1 MAELLRKLLARFGPI
16 VVGAILLTA
25 YLHLPDPSAPIT
37 SVDNDTSA
45 VSSERLEIVDVR
57 PLDPTPN
64 SAVVIRYVG
73 AGEAQGASLGK
84 EPMSILERPPGALV
98 ARLPAD
104 IGPGYRKVRV
114 HDLDGRSKPFRIKVE
129 AVDWRKRFRNLV
141 GGLALVL
148 FGLELLSRAVR
159 EATGLDS
166 AAKFARIAV
175 RRDASFVFGGLVGA
189 LVQSTSSVAGLLGA
203 LVASNLLGLT
213 AAGAALLGAELA
225 SGVAPFLLTSVVAP
239 NEGLIAVALGVVW
252 MRFAT
257 DRRQKALGRLVLGA
271 GVMAFGLHVLRPGF
285 EPLLSEPLLITLL
298 DGFQGHG
305 LVPTLNCVALGVGL
319 AALLQGPAPVLLLV
333 VSLAE
338 TTGLWDFRS
347 AMTVVAGSGFGAALA
362 ATLALPRAS
371 HEKGLGILNL
381 CVGLTTTLVV
391 AVGVPVWCSLSDWL
405 VRGYPHQMDW
415 GERVLLPNIGLHLV
429 LAFAIAQISASLLV
443 LPIIPALSRRLE
455 LRYERKR
462 RARGGDGARFLERL
476 HEGLSHVLR
485 AERRALDPIA
495 ELALSGKRSLSRL
508 AEREIAAARSALDS
522 ILTAP
527 ASPRDKLGADE
538 LQRAL
543 LNCLQL
549 HSAIEMLLRE
559 TDRLVEARL
568 TTAHAEPSLPP
579 EEQAALREMQRLLG
593 DGLDDLIGSLS
604 SGIPLD
610 IDQSRAREIRLNS
623 VEAELRSSLSL
634 DRLEVSQRHV
644 ELGVLSWAGTC
655 ELAGNHVYRLGQT
668 LRDLC
673 ELGVIPELAPATE
686 LSA

>member
-1 MAELLRKLLARFGPI
+1 MVELFRNLRSRFAPL
-16 VVGAILLTA
+16 VVGAILLA
-25 YLHLPDPSAPIT
+25 VYLHLPEPAAPVPA
-37 SVDNDTSA
+37 VDNDPP
-45 VSSERLEIVDVR
+45 SSFSEQLEIVDVR

-64 SAVVIRYVG
+64 SAIVIRYVG
-73 AGEAQGASLGK
+73 GEVEGAMLGK
-84 EPMSILERPPGALV
+84 EPLTILERPAGTLV

-104 IGPGYRKVRV
+104 TEPGYRKVRI
-114 HDLDGRSKPFRIKVE
+114 HDLEGRSKPFRIKVE

-166 AAKFARIAV
+166 AAKLARVAM
-175 RRDASFVFGGLVGA
+175 RRDASFLFGGLVGA

-203 LVASNLLGLT
+203 LVGTNLLGLT
-213 AAGAALLGAELA
+213 AAAAAFLGAALA

-239 NEGLIAVALGVVW
+239 SEGLIAVALGLVW
-252 MRFAT
+252 MRLAS

-271 GVMAFGLHVLRPGF
+271 GVMAFGLHVIRPGF

-305 LVPTLNCVALGVGL
+305 LVPTLNCLALGVGL
-319 AALLQGPAPVLLLV
+319 AALLQGPGPVLLLV

-347 AMTVVAGSGFGAALA
+347 AMTVVAGSGFGSALA
-362 ATLALPRAS
+362 STLALPRAS
-371 HEKGLGILNL
+371 HEKGLGLLNL
-381 CVGLTTTLVV
+381 CVGLATTAIA
-391 AVGVPVWCSLSDWL
+391 AVGVRAWCGLSDWI
-405 VRGYPHQMDW
+405 VRGYPQEVAW

-429 LAFAIAQISASLLV
+429 LAFAIAQTSASLVV
-443 LPIIPALSRRLE
+443 LPAIPPLSRWLE
-455 LRYERKR
+455 RRHDRKR
-462 RARGGDGARFLERL
+462 RAGDGGAPFLERL
-476 HEGLSHVLR
+476 HEGLAHVLR

-495 ELALSGKRSLSRL
+495 ELALTGKRSLSRL
-508 AEREIAAARSALDS
+508 AEREITEARAALDA

-527 ASPRDKLGADE
+527 SSAREKVGADE

-543 LNCLQL
+543 LTCLQL

-568 TTAHAEPSLPP
+568 TTTSGAGDASLPKAH
-579 EEQAALREMQRLLG
+579 QAALREMQRLLG

-604 SGIPLD
+604 SGLPLD
-610 IDQSRAREIRLNS
+610 IDQTRAREIRLNT
-623 VEAELRSSLSL
+623 VEAELRASLSL
-634 DRLEVSQRHV
+634 DGLEVARRQV

-668 LRDLC
+668 LRELH
-673 ELGVIPELAPATE
+673 ELGLLPEPPAAR